1 MTDTASVWQVA
12 ATPSDRQ
19 LAEFA
24 RVLGWQH
31 DAMPPTWP
39 ICLLPDS
46 EAVAELAAQCQKDGK
61 LPVHAVQSFRYSKP
75 LQHGVALTGEVKLTL
90 RPARATIRLA
100 LADASGPV
108 CEANSTIVLA
118 DRLPPPR
125 PMAAVDPADAAP
137 AMARLE
143 TSCLDVELFRA
154 YQDASGDSNPIHHD
168 PAAAA
173 SLGLA
178 APIAPGMLVLG
189 MMSAFA
195 ADALQ
200 CPAPAALD
208 AMFLSPVLAGT
219 TLTFTLHPPAA
230 PGRYKL
236 TAETPDGVTCV
247 QATLTV

>member
-1 MTDTASVWQVA
+1 MTDAASVWQLA
-12 ATPSDRQ
+12 ATPSNQQ

-24 RVLGWQH
+24 RVIGWH
-31 DAMPPTWP
+31 HEAMPPTWP

-46 EAVAELAAQCQKDGK
+46 EAVTELTAQCRHDGK
-61 LPVHAVQSFRYSKP
+61 LPVHAVQSFRYKRP
-75 LQHGVALTGEVKLTL
+75 MQHGAPVTGEVKLSL

-100 LADASGPV
+100 LADASGPF

-118 DRLPPPR
+118 DRLPPR
-125 PMAAVDPADAAP
+125 PTTAVDPTDATA
-137 AMARLE
+137 ALAKLE
-143 TSCLDVELFRA
+143 TPALDEALFRA

-195 ADALQ
+195 ADRLDS
-200 CPAPAALD
+200 PAPAALD

-236 TAETPDGVTCV
+236 TAASPDGVTCV